1 MGSDKLS
8 GVTDIDGVGQAL
20 GKKLKAKGFDK
31 AEVLLGKFLS
41 LKKNKDDF
49 IAWMMDRPYEA
60 TRKQSNDCYQCLSSW
75 WETHC

>member
-8 GVTDIDGVGQAL
+8 GVTDIDGVRQAL

-49 IAWMMDRPYEA
+49 IAWMMDRP
-60 TRKQSNDCYQCLSSW
+60 D
-75 WETHC
+75 HPD